1 MEIATVGTDTRREYC
16 ICIHGRLCRKV
27 YVKPGDKPGYATPL
41 AQVTQSG
48 LEFHTDNVAVVGS
61 NPTLGTY

>member
-1 MEIATVGTDTRREYC
+1 MDLRSRRGLYPTS
-16 ICIHGRLCRKV
+16 IIRN
-27 YVKPGDKPGYATPL
+27 

-61 NPTLGTY
+61 NPILGTHCATIDLPR